1 MPDRKRKRVPNH
13 RSSVVKG
20 SLPKNPPAH
29 PGNTEDLRLSE
40 ETEEGRDEATQR
52 GMEGL
57 YQRQ

>member
-1 MPDRKRKRVPNH
+1 M
-13 RSSVVKG
+13 KG
-20 SLPKNPPAH
+20 SLPENPPAH

-40 ETEEGRDEATQR
+40 EIEEGRDEATQK